1 MQPMMDEEAPMMEA
15 AEEKPMSEK
24 PASELDPE
32 TYETRHE
39 SLDMCCCC
47 ICQCQEKEVRDLSC
61 CGCFPIKCGVVSIG
75 VYTLVL
81 AVLLGVE
88 IFYTLLNEYVE
99 WWYVV
104 VAIVLLIPLFVA
116 TAYYVAFF
124 SKDTEATRTLAFAG
138 CMQVIIS
145 VSLLA
150 IWNTVYF
157 LAFYKKPLIYFGN
170 TEFGYL
176 VFTKRQYFFWLYL
189 FTAVVDFSYMY
200 FICVTSTYSER
211 LKEKKP
217 DPEMM
222 AMMEEMM
229 EKMMEDKMSEMME
242 EKMGEMMEA
251 AAEE

>member
-1 MQPMMDEEAPMMEA
+1 MDEEAPMMEEA
-15 AEEKPMSEK
+15 PMEKPEMSEK
-24 PASELDPE
+24 PEDELDPE

-47 ICQCQEKEVRDLSC
+47 ICQCQQKEVRDLSC

-75 VYTLVL
+75 VFTLVL
-81 AVLLGVE
+81 AVLLSVE
-88 IFYTLLNEYVE
+88 TFYGLLNEYVE

-104 VAIVLLIPLFVA
+104 VSIVLLIPLLVA

-124 SKDTEATRTLAFAG
+124 STDSEATRTLAFAG

-157 LAFYKKPLIYFGN
+157 LVFYKKSSIYFGN
-170 TEFGYL
+170 TESGYIVL
-176 VFTKRQYFFWLYL
+176 TKRQYFFWLYL
-189 FTAVVDFSYMY
+189 FTAAVDFSYMY

-229 EKMMEDKMSEMME
+229 EKMMEEKMSEMME
-242 EKMGEMMEA
+242 DKMEMMEP
-251 AAEE
+251 AEMAE